1 MIGALRVFFLLAALA
16 LAIVGATDG
25 KEIEWPWMLAF
36 MAACAADV
44 LKGGKS

>member
-25 KEIEWPWMLAF
+25 KVDEHGQPLLLTGVTDNER
-36 MAACAADV
+36 
-44 LKGGKS
+44 